1 MSGLPDDIQDKWVVP
16 AKYEKMKNPY
26 AGVNDADNLGRILYI
41 KHCRSCHG
49 SKGKGDGTKAKGLE
63 TAIRDFSGAEFKK
76 QSDGS
81 MYYKT
86 FIGRDEMPSFIKKIP
101 DEEEQ
106 WMIINYVKSL

>member
-1 MSGLPDDIQDKWVVP
+1 MKKQYYIMAAIIIGCFVFLSMSGLPDDIQDKWVVP

-86 FIGRDEMPSFIKKIP
+86 
-101 DEEEQ
+101 
-106 WMIINYVKSL
+106 